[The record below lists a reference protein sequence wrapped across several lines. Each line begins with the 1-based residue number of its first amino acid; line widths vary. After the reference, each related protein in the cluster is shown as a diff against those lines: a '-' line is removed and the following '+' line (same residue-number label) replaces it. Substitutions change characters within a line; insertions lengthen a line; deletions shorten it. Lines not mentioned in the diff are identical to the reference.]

1 MSGEFDVECGATLTE
16 RVLGGEAAAEVQ
28 ALRVSICLKSRLI
41 FEVSMFMDCCSHVI
55 AGGGRRVWLKHC
67 DIEGPS
73 KIALACQRKLA

>member
-1 MSGEFDVECGATLTE
+1 MWHDFDRTRIKGEGSRL
-16 RVLGGEAAAEVQ
+16 RPLEAQ
-28 ALRVSICLKSRLI
+28 ALMRSICLKSRLI

-73 KIALACQRKLA
+73 KIALACQCKLA